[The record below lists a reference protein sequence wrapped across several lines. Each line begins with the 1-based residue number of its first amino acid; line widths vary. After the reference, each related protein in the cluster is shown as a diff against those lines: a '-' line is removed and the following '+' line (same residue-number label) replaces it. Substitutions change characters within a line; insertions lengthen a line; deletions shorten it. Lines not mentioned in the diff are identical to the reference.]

1 MNILVLTH
9 SYPDSNHKWRGI
21 FVQEQVKALSLKHDI
36 IVVYFKVD
44 YSHFSPFSDYSFLK
58 RANGRVTDY
67 EVTINKSFPVITQIK
82 YLANTY
88 RFIKDE
94 ILKQK
99 KIDII
104 HSHLSYP
111 GGFLG
116 TIVQKKRKIPNI
128 LTEHSRIKSYFRS
141 WFHKQCV
148 RYALRKTTSIIAV
161 SSALSEEIISFCHRP
176 VTVIHNIVDSDKF
189 ELKKNK
195 SGEIINIGFLGSLK
209 NNNKGLDILLK
220 SVSLLERKNFFLH
233 IGGNGV
239 LLDDFKKMALDL
251 NIDSKCKFYGEIS
264 QDEIADFYSKLDL
277 FVLASRSETFGI
289 VLIEAMA
296 CGIPVIATKCGG
308 PQEIVTPSTGM
319 LIPKENIEEL
329 KNAIIS
335 MSENI
340 GSYNNEAIRNY
351 ANKYFGQEVFV
362 ERLSDLYQE
371 IITKKS
377 NE

>member
-9 SYPDSNHKWRGI
+9 SYPDQNQKWRGI
-21 FVQEQVKALSLKHDI
+21 FVQKQVKALSLKHDI

-44 YSHFSPFSDYSFLK
+44 YSHFAPFSDYSYLK
-58 RANGRVTDY
+58 KESGRVTEY

-116 TIVQKKRKIPNI
+116 TIIQQKRKIPAI

-148 RYALRKTTSIIAV
+148 KYALRKTTSIIAV
-161 SSALSEEIISFCHRP
+161 SRALSEEIISFCHRP
-176 VTVIHNIVDSDKF
+176 VTVIHNIVDIDKF
-189 ELKKNK
+189 GLKKNK

-220 SVSLLERKNFFLH
+220 SVSLLEKKDFFLH

-239 LLDDFKKMALDL
+239 LLGDFKKMAKDLD
-251 NIDSKCKFYGEIS
+251 IDSKCKFYGEIS
-264 QDEIADFYSKLDL
+264 QNEIADFYSKLDL
-277 FVLASRSETFGI
+277 FVLPSRYETFGI

-319 LIPKENIEEL
+319 LIPKDNIEEL
-329 KNAIIS
+329 KSAIIS
-335 MSENI
+335 ISENI
-340 GSYNNEAIRNY
+340 GSYNKEAIRNY
-351 ANKYFGQEVFV
+351 AHKYFGQEVFV

-371 IITKKS
+371 ILTKKS

>member
-9 SYPDSNHKWRGI
+9 SYPDLKNKWRGI
-21 FVQEQVKALSLKHDI
+21 FIQEQVEALSLKHDI

-44 YSHFSPFSDYSFLK
+44 YSHFAPFPKYSFLK
-58 RANGRVTDY
+58 SQSGRVTQY

-82 YLANTY
+82 FLSNTF
-88 RFIKDE
+88 RFIKNE
-94 ILKQK
+94 ILNQN

-116 TIVQKKRKIPNI
+116 TIVQEKKKIPNI

-148 RYALRKTTSIIAV
+148 IYALKKTTCIISV
-161 SSALSEEIISFCHRP
+161 SNALREEIISLSHRP
-176 VTVIHNIVDSDKF
+176 VIVIHNIVDVGKF
-189 ELKKNK
+189 HIIETKPGK
-195 SGEIINIGFLGSLK
+195 IINIGFLGGLN
-209 NNNKGLDILLK
+209 NNNKGLDLLLK
-220 SVSLLERKNFFLH
+220 SASLLERKDFFLH
-233 IGGNGV
+233 IGGNGI
-239 LLDDFKKMALDL
+239 LLDNFKKMTKEFGFDA
-251 NIDSKCKFYGEIS
+251 NCKFYGEIS
-264 QDEIADFYSKLDL
+264 RNEIADFYSKLDF
-277 FVLASRSETFGI
+277 FVLPSRYETFGI

-308 PQEIVTPSTGM
+308 PQEIVTISTGI
-319 LIPKENIEEL
+319 LIQKDNAEAL
-329 KNAIIS
+329 KNAITS
-335 MSENI
+335 MSENL
-340 GSYNNEAIRNY
+340 GLYKKEAIRKY
-351 ANKYFGQEVFV
+351 ANDNFGKEVFV

-371 IITKKS
+371 IITNKS